1 MCVLGFSVWLAS
13 IKPDVEVMGFKAH
26 QSSCPVRGAQGE
38 ACEIVLLV
46 TRLDST
52 LKAARCFAGQTV
64 RVMASPSRGKAYI
77 NT

>member
-26 QSSCPVRGAQGE
+26 QSSCPVRRVEGE

-46 TRLDST
+46 TRLHST
-52 LKAARCFAGQTV
+52 LKAAKGFAG
-64 RVMASPSRGKAYI
+64 
-77 NT
+77 